1 MGGAMRLMGE
11 RMMMACLMAALT
23 AMPAIAQDRTVATFG
38 DWSLRCE
45 AGPPR
50 NCETATT
57 LSNQERRPVAQ
68 IVLGRLNPQAP
79 VLVMA
84 HLPLNV
90 QLPAGVRLTLDA
102 APVMLQYQ
110 RCVPQGCFATI
121 EADDALMR
129 RLRAEPAG
137 ARLIFRDATGRE
149 ITLAVSL
156 RGFAQAQAALTAQR

>member
-1 MGGAMRLMGE
+1 MGGAMRLMSK
-11 RMMMACLMAALT
+11 RIIMACLLAALT
-23 AMPAIAQDRTVATFG
+23 ALPAMAQDRTVATFG

-57 LSNQERRPVAQ
+57 LSNQERRPMGQ

-90 QLPAGVRLTLDA
+90 QLPAGVRLALDG
-102 APVMLQYQ
+102 APIMLQYQ

-121 EADDALMR
+121 EVDDALMR

-137 ARLIFRDATGRE
+137 ARLVFQDATRRE
-149 ITLAVSL
+149 ITLAVSM
-156 RGFAQAQAALTAQR
+156 RGFAQAQAALAAQR

>member
-1 MGGAMRLMGE
+1 MRLMSK
-11 RMMMACLMAALT
+11 RIIMACLLAALT
-23 AMPAIAQDRTVATFG
+23 ALPAMAQDRTVATFG

-57 LSNQERRPVAQ
+57 LSNQERRPMGQ

-90 QLPAGVRLTLDA
+90 QLPAGVRLALDG
-102 APVMLQYQ
+102 APIMLQYQ
-110 RCVPQGCFATI
+110 RCVPQGCFATV
-121 EADDALMR
+121 EVDDALMR

-137 ARLIFRDATGRE
+137 ARLVFQDATRRE
-149 ITLAVSL
+149 ITLAVSM
-156 RGFAQAQAALTAQR
+156 RGFAQAQAALAAQR

>member
-1 MGGAMRLMGE
+1 
-11 RMMMACLMAALT
+11 MMMACLLAALT
-23 AMPAIAQDRTVATFG
+23 ALPAMAQDRTMATFG

-57 LSNQERRPVAQ
+57 LSNQERRPMAQ

-90 QLPAGVRLTLDA
+90 QLPAGVRLALDG
-102 APVMLQYQ
+102 APIVLQYQ

-121 EADDALMR
+121 AVDDALMR

-137 ARLIFRDATGRE
+137 ARLVFQDATQRE
-149 ITLAVSL
+149 VTLPVSM
-156 RGFAQAQAALTAQR
+156 RGFNQAQAALAAQR

>member
-1 MGGAMRLMGE
+1 MRLMST
-11 RMMMACLMAALT
+11 RIIMACLLAALT
-23 AMPAIAQDRTVATFG
+23 ALPAMAQDRTVATFG

-57 LSNQERRPVAQ
+57 LSNQERRPMGQ

-90 QLPAGVRLTLDA
+90 QLPAGVRLALDG
-102 APVMLQYQ
+102 APIMLQYQ
-110 RCVPQGCFATI
+110 RCVPQGCFATV
-121 EADDALMR
+121 EVDDALMR

-137 ARLIFRDATGRE
+137 ARLVFQDATRRE
-149 ITLAVSL
+149 ITLAVSM
-156 RGFAQAQAALTAQR
+156 RGFAQAQAALAAQR

>member
-1 MGGAMRLMGE
+1 MRQQI
-11 RMMMACLMAALT
+11 MMACLLAALT
-23 AMPAIAQDRTVATFG
+23 ALPAMAQDRTVATFG

-57 LSNQERRPVAQ
+57 LSNQESRPMAQ
-68 IVLGRLNPQAP
+68 IVVGRLNPQAP

-90 QLPAGVRLTLDA
+90 QLPAGVRLMLDH
-102 APVMLQYQ
+102 APIVLQYQ

-121 EADDALMR
+121 EVDDALMR

-137 ARLIFRDATGRE
+137 ARLMFQDATRRE
-149 ITLAVSL
+149 ITLAVPM
-156 RGFAQAQAALTAQR
+156 RGFAQAQAALAAQR

>member
-1 MGGAMRLMGE
+1 MRLMSK
-11 RMMMACLMAALT
+11 RIIMACLLAALT
-23 AMPAIAQDRTVATFG
+23 ALPAMAQDRTVATFG

-57 LSNQERRPVAQ
+57 LSNQERRPMGQ

-90 QLPAGVRLTLDA
+90 QLPAGVRLALDG
-102 APVMLQYQ
+102 APIMLQYQ

-121 EADDALMR
+121 EVDDALMR

-137 ARLIFRDATGRE
+137 ARLVFQDATRRE
-149 ITLAVSL
+149 ITLAVSM
-156 RGFAQAQAALTAQR
+156 RGFAQAQAALAAQR